1 METNEIKDRIKNL
14 SWKKPYRPYSIS
26 KNIIEKTFNRG
37 MGSLALF
44 KFDFEHKTIKIN
56 SALYNKADEKKL
68 NKLIKDCGI
77 EDWKQAREDYG
88 YPSYYSHSF

>member
-37 MGSLALF
+37 MGSLAF
-44 KFDFEHKTIKIN
+44 VQI
-56 SALYNKADEKKL
+56 
-68 NKLIKDCGI
+68 
-77 EDWKQAREDYG
+77 
-88 YPSYYSHSF
+88 